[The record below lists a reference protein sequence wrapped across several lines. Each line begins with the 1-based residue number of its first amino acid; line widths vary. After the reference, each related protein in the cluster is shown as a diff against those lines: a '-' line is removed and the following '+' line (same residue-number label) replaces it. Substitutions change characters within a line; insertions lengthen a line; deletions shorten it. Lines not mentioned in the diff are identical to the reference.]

1 MFFRE
6 DAEKALLEM
15 VYNIS
20 HSRSLPAIIN
30 GGASNANTAVRRNV
44 SMLICVAVEYCSPT
58 RLLRS
63 PRDVV
68 EKTLTAVALLLSD
81 ADPGARF
88 FARKTVYQFLPLPE
102 FEHQTIRM
110 LSTSHQMKVKDVMD
124 ILRTKV
130 SKIVVMIKFDC
141 DVFFT
146 QGLGKPPEQVVK
158 LAHHASNQSASQDPS
173 PPRPRKLPS
182 MPPSVQNS
190 GKKTK
195 RRRSTVVD
203 PPGCLGESS
212 VPHGMFELLRGTDW
226 KERFDGLS
234 MLEEFILSRHAPIG
248 SLLLTRVCSS
258 FLYS

>member
-30 GGASNANTAVRRNV
+30 GGASNPNTAVRRNV
-44 SMLICVAVEYCSPT
+44 SMLICVAVEYCTPT

-63 PRDVV
+63 SRDVI
-68 EKTLTAVALLLSD
+68 EKTLTAVAILLSD

-88 FARKTVYQFLPLPE
+88 FARKTVYQFLSLPE

-130 SKIVVMIKFDC
+130 SKIKNHQLHI
-141 DVFFT
+141 
-146 QGLGKPPEQVVK
+146 
-158 LAHHASNQSASQDPS
+158 S
-173 PPRPRKLPS
+173 
-182 MPPSVQNS
+182 
-190 GKKTK
+190 
-195 RRRSTVVD
+195 
-203 PPGCLGESS
+203 
-212 VPHGMFELLRGTDW
+212 
-226 KERFDGLS
+226 
-234 MLEEFILSRHAPIG
+234 
-248 SLLLTRVCSS
+248 
-258 FLYS
+258 